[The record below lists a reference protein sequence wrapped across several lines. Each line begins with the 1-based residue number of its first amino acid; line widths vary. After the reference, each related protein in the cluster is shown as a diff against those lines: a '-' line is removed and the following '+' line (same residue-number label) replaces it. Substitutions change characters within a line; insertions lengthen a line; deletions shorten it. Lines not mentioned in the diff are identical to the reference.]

1 MKNKNEFLSIAQIY
15 SSWATNLKVEDI
27 PKSVIDKLNIIVMD
41 SIGLMVSAKN
51 EDYIKSLVR
60 SIK

>member
-27 PKSVIDKLNIIVMD
+27 PKSVIDKLNIIA
-41 SIGLMVSAKN
+41 VSYTHLRAH
-51 EDYIKSLVR
+51 ET
-60 SIK
+60 